1 MKTSCARTGT
11 AVHTAHVDHPVCMVA
26 FRFRNAIVRCPRDD
40 LRSLR
45 DFPRGSCGD
54 ASVLLGEYLYQT
66 GHGQWDYVA
75 GEREPDLHSH
85 AWLEQDGLIV
95 DITADQFNDVDQP
108 VIVTSDRSWHQQF
121 SYQEPR
127 HPALIDVY
135 DPRTRTILRDT
146 YERVMAVMAK
156 ESDPLGT
163 DM

>member
-1 MKTSCARTGT
+1 
-11 AVHTAHVDHPVCMVA
+11 VDHPVSLA
-26 FRFRNAIVRCPRDD
+26 ASRFRNAIVRCPRDD

-54 ASVLLGEYLYQT
+54 ASVLLGEYLHQT

-95 DITADQFNDVDQP
+95 DITADQFDDVDEP

-121 SYQEPR
+121 SSQEPR
-127 HPALIDVY
+127 HPALIDRY
-135 DPRTRTILRDT
+135 DPRTRTILREF
-146 YERVMAVMAK
+146 YERVTAATAK
-156 ESDPLGT
+156 GSDSLGT
-163 DM
+163 DDHEEP